1 MECTYCGAEIHRR
14 LTICPAC
21 GARLRARPQKVRCR
35 YCGYRFSSE
44 LALCPR
50 CGRERRLGGVSSALW
65 ISVVTAIVL
74 AAAGWI
80 GFSPSGELRAALAH
94 RIAEGPDLAALM
106 NAILPTAESIAALS
120 TLEPTTMALEA
131 ASGIESNPTPAVE
144 SPLPTDTPTPEATP
158 TPTVELPT
166 PTPTAIETPTS
177 TPTAALE
184 SEAVVYQVEHGDTL
198 SAIARRFG
206 VTVEA
211 IARANNIQDVEQ
223 LQVGQRLVIPRAGEA
238 LPTSSAPSEAG
249 IYVVAPGDTPS
260 SIARRFGITVEEL
273 MRANNIRD
281 ASRLQVNQR
290 LIIPRTGGAPATPT
304 PTPIPPPTSIPTPT
318 VALVY
323 PAPQLLSPSD
333 NTPFSGGDQAF
344 IELRWQDVGPLQ
356 PGEVYVVHL
365 GYLVAPD
372 QIKWFYED
380 MVQGTSWRVPG
391 AFQPYAPQEM
401 GRAFRW
407 YVQVEQIRR
416 DADGRI
422 IERIPRSPRSA
433 LWGFSWW

>member
-1 MECTYCGAEIHRR
+1 MECSRCGAEIHRR
-14 LTICPAC
+14 LTVCPVC
-21 GARLRARPQKVRCR
+21 GAQLRTKPQKVRCR
-35 YCGYRFSSE
+35 YCGYRSSAE
-44 LALCPR
+44 LILCPR
-50 CGRERRLGGVSSALW
+50 CGRERRPGGVSSAVW
-65 ISVVTAIVL
+65 IGGVALIALVV
-74 AAAGWI
+74 AGWI
-80 GFSPSGELRAALAH
+80 GLPPLGGLRATLAD
-94 RIAEGPDLAALM
+94 RVPGGSDLTALM
-106 NAILPTAESIAALS
+106 NAILPTVESIAALS
-120 TLEPTTMALEA
+120 TPEPTSALEA
-131 ASGIESNPTPAVE
+131 ASVDETDLTPAIE
-144 SPLPTDTPTPEATP
+144 PSLPTDTPTPEATP
-158 TPTVELPT
+158 TPTVEPPTPTPAVTETST
-166 PTPTAIETPTS
+166 PTPTA
-177 TPTAALE
+177 ALAG
-184 SEAVVYQVEHGDTL
+184 EANIYLVEPGDTL
-198 SAIARRFG
+198 STIARRFG

-211 IARANNIQDVEQ
+211 IARANNIKDVAQ
-223 LQVGQRLVIPRAGEA
+223 LQVGQRLVIPPTGEE
-238 LPTSSAPSEAG
+238 LPTPSAPSEAG
-249 IYVVAPGDTPS
+249 VYVVAPGDTPS

-290 LIIPRTGGAPATPT
+290 LIIPKASGASAAPILTPTPAPTATPT
-304 PTPIPPPTSIPTPT
+304 PTA
-318 VALVY
+318 ALVY

-372 QIKWFYED
+372 QISWFYED

-391 AFQPYAPQEM
+391 VFQSYAPQEM

-422 IERIPRSPRSA
+422 VERIPRSPRSA
-433 LWGFSWW
+433 LWGFSWR